1 MPTSGC
7 LRFLMF
13 CALASALLLPAAGC
27 GSKKKKGKKG
37 RTVAEQRNDAKAEAT
52 PDRRAA
58 AFLKLAR
65 QQAVAGDKTGAK
77 ASALDAYREFYPEET
92 KKPAAKEKA
101 AEPEEE
107 KQPEDAAAAKPAD
120 ENAAAE
126 EQAPAAEQAPV
137 EEKALVEEK
146 APSAEQAPV
155 EEPAAPAEERPAID
169 ANLAAPRLVEIA
181 EVFAMLG
188 DRKQARNALGK
199 AVDDEF
205 IGKIEDP
212 VRKAKVLA
220 DAGALYGAKTD
231 GIGDAG
237 RAKSILAKAAEAA
250 DKVDQR
256 FRAEALAAVALGY
269 TRSSLASLAD
279 NTVEDLL
286 QAAKDL
292 EEPRAK
298 AEALAAAANVKAQ
311 TDKQDEATEL
321 LKEAAA
327 SAKSVERAES
337 KAYALLAVALATD
350 ANGDTKQA
358 LTLLKEADKAA
369 NKVPEPDAMKMVV
382 DKVRALTMKLEKKK

>member
-126 EQAPAAEQAPV
+126 EQAPAAEQAPT
-137 EEKALVEEK
+137 EEK
-146 APSAEQAPV
+146 APTAEQAPV

-250 DKVDQR
+250 NKVDQR

-279 NTVEDLL
+279 KTVEDLL

-321 LKEAAA
+321 LKEAAT

-369 NKVPEPDAMKMVV
+369 NKVSEPDAMKMVV

>member
-1 MPTSGC
+1 
-7 LRFLMF
+7 MF

-137 EEKALVEEK
+137 EEKA
-146 APSAEQAPV
+146 PSAEQAPV

-169 ANLAAPRLVEIA
+169 ANLAATGSRPAMRSARRSTMSLSRKSRIPSARQRCWPMPARSMAPRPMGS
-181 EVFAMLG
+181 AM
-188 DRKQARNALGK
+188 R
-199 AVDDEF
+199 
-205 IGKIEDP
+205 
-212 VRKAKVLA
+212 
-220 DAGALYGAKTD
+220 AGP
-231 GIGDAG
+231 
-237 RAKSILAKAAEAA
+237 S
-250 DKVDQR
+250 R
-256 FRAEALAAVALGY
+256 FLRRPQKPP
-269 TRSSLASLAD
+269 TRWINGSA
-279 NTVEDLL
+279 
-286 QAAKDL
+286 
-292 EEPRAK
+292 PR
-298 AEALAAAANVKAQ
+298 
-311 TDKQDEATEL
+311 
-321 LKEAAA
+321 
-327 SAKSVERAES
+327 
-337 KAYALLAVALATD
+337 
-350 ANGDTKQA
+350 
-358 LTLLKEADKAA
+358 
-369 NKVPEPDAMKMVV
+369 PWPP
-382 DKVRALTMKLEKKK
+382 

>member
-137 EEKALVEEK
+137 EE
-146 APSAEQAPV
+146 
-155 EEPAAPAEERPAID
+155 PAAPAEERPAID

-250 DKVDQR
+250 NNVDQR

-279 NTVEDLL
+279 KTVEDLL

-321 LKEAAA
+321 LKEAAT

>member
-1 MPTSGC
+1 
-7 LRFLMF
+7 MF

-126 EQAPAAEQAPV
+126 EQAPAAEQAPT
-137 EEKALVEEK
+137 EEK
-146 APSAEQAPV
+146 APTAEQAPV

-279 NTVEDLL
+279 KTVEDLL

-321 LKEAAA
+321 LKEAAT

-369 NKVPEPDAMKMVV
+369 NKVSEPDAMKMVV

>member
-1 MPTSGC
+1 MPMSGC

-13 CALASALLLPAAGC
+13 CALVSAVLIPAAGC

-37 RTVAEQRNDAKAEAT
+37 RTVAEQRTDAKAEAT

-120 ENAAAE
+120 ENAAPD
-126 EQAPAAEQAPV
+126 EQAPAEEKATTAEQA
-137 EEKALVEEK
+137 A
-146 APSAEQAPV
+146 V

-220 DAGALYGAKTD
+220 DAGAIYGAKTD

-279 NTVEDLL
+279 KTVEDLL

-311 TDKQDEATEL
+311 TGKQDEATEL

-369 NKVPEPDAMKMVV
+369 NKVSEPDAMKMVV

>member
-137 EEKALVEEK
+137 EE
-146 APSAEQAPV
+146 
-155 EEPAAPAEERPAID
+155 PAAPAEERPAID

-279 NTVEDLL
+279 KTVEDLL

>member
-120 ENAAAE
+120 ENAVAE
-126 EQAPAAEQAPV
+126 EQAPAAEQAP
-137 EEKALVEEK
+137 VEEK

-220 DAGALYGAKTD
+220 DAGALYGTKTD

-279 NTVEDLL
+279 KTVEDLL